1 MRIDSKVSKKMTKK
15 ESLIYLK
22 TLLSVKSKTL
32 ENNIFPF
39 SQISSF
45 TIFEN
50 KNIVKFRIEYFLEGN
65 FKYKTK
71 KPILFLL
78 FILLISTNLVIFE
91 PSYNN
96 EPFLEGTYEAD
107 SFGHILHKKD
117 GTFWLVLND
126 GTISGEITN
135 LKIIEE

>member
-1 MRIDSKVSKKMTKK
+1 M
-15 ESLIYLK
+15 K

-71 KPILFLL
+71 K
-78 FILLISTNLVIFE
+78 TNTFFTVYFVNFHKF
-91 PSYNN
+91 SY
-96 EPFLEGTYEAD
+96 F
-107 SFGHILHKKD
+107 
-117 GTFWLVLND
+117 
-126 GTISGEITN
+126 
-135 LKIIEE
+135 